1 MGQNKEGA
9 QVPKGQNKSVSRQ
22 AAPKHGSELS
32 EAKLDGLA
40 AVTQALQALEVL
52 SRLELAGG
60 GPANRVALRRKL
72 EGVCN
77 AFVNGR
83 IGFFAKTPSGANWV
97 SQFPGSTST
106 SDLNTTF
113 RPGVDSFISAMR
125 SAGATVSVGTTLRPA
140 ERAYLMHYSWRIA
153 KKDID
158 PANVPALAGV
168 DIEWVHGTLE
178 ASRKAAQ
185 DMVDGYQI
193 VAKPAYP
200 TKHSDGAAID
210 MTISWTGTL
219 AIVDNSGTSISI
231 TTTPCTGMNP
241 DLAVVGAT
249 YAVIKATFSG
259 DPPHWSDDGH

>member
-1 MGQNKEGA
+1 MPERQK
-9 QVPKGQNKSVSRQ
+9 KSVSRKAILTLENQ
-22 AAPKHGSELS
+22 SSDARP
-32 EAKLDGLA
+32 DGLA
-40 AVTQALQALEVL
+40 IVTQALQALEVL

-60 GPANRVALRRKL
+60 APANSVALRRKL
-72 EGVCN
+72 EGVCH
-77 AFVNGR
+77 AFVDGR
-83 IGFFAKTPSGANWV
+83 IGIFAKTPSGANWV
-97 SQFPGSTST
+97 NQFPGSTST
-106 SDLNTTF
+106 SDLDAAF
-113 RPGVDSFISAMR
+113 RTGVNSFIAAMR
-125 SAGATVSVGTTLRPA
+125 SAGATVSIGTTLRPV

-153 KKDID
+153 KKEID

-168 DIEWVHGTLE
+168 DIEWVHGTLA
-178 ASRKAAQ
+178 ASRQAAQ

-200 TKHSDGAAID
+200 TKHSDGTAID

-219 AIVDNSGTSISI
+219 AIVDNNGTSTSI
-231 TTTPCTGMNP
+231 TTTPRTGMNT